1 MMPEILRRMPPV
13 LRILFCVLVLLPF
26 WTWAQTGASGSGMSG
41 QNTGSLILTLT
52 VTWILPWGT
61 AIALVRCSPIALPL
75 LALEFLG
82 FITLAFLSEGP
93 QWLTGLRAGLLVATG
108 LMATLI
114 VSRDT
119 IFPLLGRGARFWRMY
134 GRHLV
139 SAPVTVEID
148 SPEETCDV
156 TGELLDISQNGVGIS
171 IKSAQSAPR
180 LLRRGDGVHLSV
192 PGSPPMRLTA
202 WTAWSVVRE
211 SAVLLGFRVDD
222 AAGMAELHKKLGLD
236 SSVDGWFA
244 NKWRSQ
250 GFRRLVLTL
259 WTLAL
264 AGCFGLPL
272 GL

>member
-1 MMPEILRRMPPV
+1 MPEILRRMPPV
-13 LRILFCVLVLLPF
+13 LRILLCVLVLLPL
-26 WTWAQTGASGSGMSG
+26 WTWAQTGPAWSGSTD
-41 QNTGSLILTLT
+41 QNIGRLILNLT
-52 VTWILPWGT
+52 VTWFLPWGT
-61 AIALVRCSPIALPL
+61 ALALVRCSPLALPL

-82 FITLAFLSEGP
+82 FITLAFLSGGP
-93 QWLTGLRAGLLVATG
+93 PWLTGLRAALLVATG

-139 SAPVTVEID
+139 SAPVTMEID
-148 SPEETCDV
+148 SPEETCDL
-156 TGELLDISQNGVGIS
+156 TGELLDISQNGVGIR
-171 IKSAQSAPR
+171 IKSSLAAARQ
-180 LLRRGDGVHLSV
+180 LRRGDGVHLSV
-192 PGSPPMRLTA
+192 SGPSPLRLTA

-211 SAVLLGFRVDD
+211 SVVLLGFRVDD

-244 NKWRSQ
+244 NKWRSH

-259 WTLAL
+259 WTVAL

-272 GL
+272 GG